1 MDKNYKQKV
10 KSFFKKEGFYLVLF
24 LCLCIITA
32 IATLSFK
39 KSNDKE
45 QASKIENTQEVE
57 NIQESQGE
65 NMEGENGIALENN
78 ANVNTE
84 MQNAE
89 RANIESNDEA
99 LNEAQAVTST
109 TEVSFVNPVD
119 GKLLRDYT
127 YPKPVKF
134 NETTQRTIRGVDINA
149 AIGTEVKAAAEG
161 IVERAEN
168 AGVEDGVVVVIKHA
182 NGMKTK
188 YCNLSEDLNVKKDD
202 KVEAGKVIGKV
213 GESAKLF
220 NKDQFGE
227 HLNLQVLTSENE
239 QVNPLKYFKYSAE

>member
-32 IATLSFK
+32 VATVSFK

-45 QASKIENTQEVE
+45 QGSKIENTQEAE
-57 NIQESQGE
+57 NIKGSQEE
-65 NMEGENGIALENN
+65 NIDNEDGIALENN
-78 ANVNTE
+78 TNANTE
-84 MQNAE
+84 MENAE
-89 RANIESNDEA
+89 RANLENNDET
-99 LNEAQAVTST
+99 LNETQAVVST
-109 TEVSFVNPVD
+109 AEISFANPVD

-134 NETTQRTIRGVDINA
+134 NETTQRTIRGVDINV

-161 IVERAEN
+161 IVEKAEN
-168 AGVEDGVVVVIKHA
+168 TGVEDGVVVVIKHA
-182 NGMKTK
+182 NGIKTK
-188 YCNLSEDLNVKKDD
+188 YCNLSEDLSVGKDD
-202 KVEAGKVIGKV
+202 KVEAGAVIGKV

-220 NKDQFGE
+220 NKEQFGE
-227 HLNLQVLTSENE
+227 HLNLQVLTSKNE
-239 QVNPLKYFKYSAE
+239 QINPLKYFKYSAE